1 MAVGRP
7 LDAQTIQESMRLM
20 MLIRSY
26 QISGHSIAN
35 LDPLALDEREMPISL
50 DPSLYGFTEDD
61 MDRDFFIGTWKM
73 KGFLSEDRPVQTLRQ
88 ILTRLKETYCG
99 TVGYEYMHIQDREQC
114 NWLRAKIETERKKQY
129 SPERKQIILDRLA
142 WGELFEGFLSNKY
155 SAAKRFGLE
164 GCESLVPGFKEAID
178 KAAEMG
184 VEAITIGMPHRGRLN
199 VLANVVRKPLQTIF
213 NEFKGGPKL
222 VDELPNTESQYTG
235 SGDVKYHLGTS
246 FDRPT
251 LRGGQIHLSLVANPS
266 HLEAVNTVVTGKTRA
281 KQFYT
286 KDPNGDR
293 SMAIL
298 LHGDGAFSGQGIVY
312 ETLDMSKLPEYSV
325 GGTLHIV
332 VNNQVAFTTD
342 PKYSRSSAYCT
353 DVAKGMEVPVFH
365 VNGDDVEAVAW
376 VMELATEWRM
386 KWKTDAV
393 VDIVCYRKYGH
404 NEIDEPM
411 FTQPLM
417 YKVIQQH
424 PSVLTKYSAKLVNE
438 GIITPEDF
446 VSMKEK
452 INNIMEEEFTASK
465 DYVPKQ
471 RDWLASHWQGFK
483 SPDQLS
489 RIADTGL
496 PMDHIKNLGQ
506 LITAIP
512 AGFTP
517 HRVVKRV
524 YENRRAMIENGKGID
539 WAMGEA
545 LAFASLLD
553 EGNHVRLSGQ
563 DVERGTFSHRH
574 ALIHDQITGERFIP
588 LRNVYSGN
596 PGRGQNFFTVCNSS
610 LSEYGVLG
618 FELGYS
624 LEHPNC
630 LILWEAQFGDFS
642 NTAQVI
648 IDQFISSGEAKWL
661 RQSGITLL
669 LPHGYDGQGP
679 EHSSARLERF
689 LQMADEDPT
698 QIPEMEMERRT
709 QLQECNWQICNV
721 TTPANYFHMLRRQV
735 HREFRKPLVVM
746 SPKNLLRHPKAV
758 SDISEFDNSDDN
770 DSLQGVRFK
779 RLIMDKTSKSRSMDS
794 PAENEVERV
803 IFCSGKVYYDLD
815 DERDAAKNIDRV
827 KICRIEQLAPFPWD
841 LVKRELKRYPN
852 AEVVWCQ
859 EEPMNMGAWWHVQP
873 RMSTLFKDLGRSGE
887 TRYAGR
893 KPASSPATGYAAV
906 HAQEQAQLVADAIR

>member
-142 WGELFEGFLSNKY
+142 WGELFESFLSNKY

-424 PSVLTKYSAKLVNE
+424 PSALTKYSAKLVNE

-452 INNIMEEEFTASK
+452 INNIMEEEFDGVK
-465 DYVPKQ
+465 
-471 RDWLASHWQGFK
+471 
-483 SPDQLS
+483 
-489 RIADTGL
+489 GL
-496 PMDHIKNLGQ
+496 
-506 LITAIP
+506 
-512 AGFTP
+512 
-517 HRVVKRV
+517 RS
-524 YENRRAMIENGKGID
+524 
-539 WAMGEA
+539 EA
-545 LAFASLLD
+545 
-553 EGNHVRLSGQ
+553 
-563 DVERGTFSHRH
+563 T
-574 ALIHDQITGERFIP
+574 
-588 LRNVYSGN
+588 
-596 PGRGQNFFTVCNSS
+596 
-610 LSEYGVLG
+610 
-618 FELGYS
+618 
-624 LEHPNC
+624 
-630 LILWEAQFGDFS
+630 
-642 NTAQVI
+642 
-648 IDQFISSGEAKWL
+648 
-661 RQSGITLL
+661 
-669 LPHGYDGQGP
+669 
-679 EHSSARLERF
+679 
-689 LQMADEDPT
+689 
-698 QIPEMEMERRT
+698 
-709 QLQECNWQICNV
+709 
-721 TTPANYFHMLRRQV
+721 
-735 HREFRKPLVVM
+735 
-746 SPKNLLRHPKAV
+746 
-758 SDISEFDNSDDN
+758 
-770 DSLQGVRFK
+770 
-779 RLIMDKTSKSRSMDS
+779 
-794 PAENEVERV
+794 
-803 IFCSGKVYYDLD
+803 
-815 DERDAAKNIDRV
+815 
-827 KICRIEQLAPFPWD
+827 
-841 LVKRELKRYPN
+841 
-852 AEVVWCQ
+852 
-859 EEPMNMGAWWHVQP
+859 
-873 RMSTLFKDLGRSGE
+873 
-887 TRYAGR
+887 
-893 KPASSPATGYAAV
+893 
-906 HAQEQAQLVADAIR
+906 

>member
-1 MAVGRP
+1 
-7 LDAQTIQESMRLM
+7 
-20 MLIRSY
+20 
-26 QISGHSIAN
+26 
-35 LDPLALDEREMPISL
+35 
-50 DPSLYGFTEDD
+50 
-61 MDRDFFIGTWKM
+61 
-73 KGFLSEDRPVQTLRQ
+73 
-88 ILTRLKETYCG
+88 
-99 TVGYEYMHIQDREQC
+99 
-114 NWLRAKIETERKKQY
+114 
-129 SPERKQIILDRLA
+129 
-142 WGELFEGFLSNKY
+142 
-155 SAAKRFGLE
+155 
-164 GCESLVPGFKEAID
+164 VPGFKEAID

-286 KDPNGDR
+286 KDPNCDR

-661 RQSGITLL
+661 RQSGLTLL

-679 EHSSARLERF
+679 D
-689 LQMADEDPT
+689 ADP
-698 QIPEMEMERRT
+698 
-709 QLQECNWQICNV
+709 
-721 TTPANYFHMLRRQV
+721 
-735 HREFRKPLVVM
+735 
-746 SPKNLLRHPKAV
+746 
-758 SDISEFDNSDDN
+758 
-770 DSLQGVRFK
+770 
-779 RLIMDKTSKSRSMDS
+779 
-794 PAENEVERV
+794 
-803 IFCSGKVYYDLD
+803 
-815 DERDAAKNIDRV
+815 
-827 KICRIEQLAPFPWD
+827 
-841 LVKRELKRYPN
+841 
-852 AEVVWCQ
+852 
-859 EEPMNMGAWWHVQP
+859 
-873 RMSTLFKDLGRSGE
+873 
-887 TRYAGR
+887 
-893 KPASSPATGYAAV
+893 
-906 HAQEQAQLVADAIR
+906 